1 MVNGELGKGADGA
14 CSRNAFI
21 GTWGE
26 VITAPMRR
34 LGRPYFRVGLLL
46 SVCLSGSVSVSCR
59 PCPSVSCR
67 GFVSGVVS
75 AL

>member
-1 MVNGELGKGADGA
+1 MGQGADGA
-14 CSRNAFI
+14 CSRDAFI

-46 SVCLSGSVSVSCR
+46 SVEIPSRERRSLFVAYGGDLGSE
-59 PCPSVSCR
+59 
-67 GFVSGVVS
+67 GEW
-75 AL
+75 